1 MRGDKPRFHLTTG
14 QKLLRNLLLI
24 AAIGAVLWIMADRP
38 MFSAQRVMNRA
49 ERLQLLEESTL
60 LSRYEDSRRGYTF
73 AAGITDSHFH
83 LTKLWGGP
91 ALWERASERVYSFP
105 LEGDTPLMLLSDNYA
120 PPDAG
125 KEQAYFP
132 AAAYCPG
139 AVSGKAT
146 LSSPAVEGI
155 TAAHIESTQFLCE
168 NGVFLFFLPRPEGF
182 HVGTGEYE
190 MLHLTMFSGRNP
202 ASVPITLTAEFYDQA
217 GNILTKS
224 SRVYP
229 AQ

>member
-1 MRGDKPRFHLTTG
+1 MRADKPRFQLTTG

-38 MFSAQRVMNRA
+38 MFSAQQAINCT

-60 LSRYEDSRRGYTF
+60 LFCHDDSRYGYSF
-73 AAGITDSHFH
+73 AAGVTDSHFH

-105 LEGDTPLMLLSDNYA
+105 LEEDFPLMLLSDNYA
-120 PPDAG
+120 PPDAE
-125 KEQAYFP
+125 KEQSYFS

-139 AVSGKAT
+139 AVSGKVT

-155 TAAHIESTQFLCE
+155 TAAHIESTAFLCE
-168 NGVFLFFLPRPEGF
+168 NGVFLFFLPKPEVF
-182 HVGTGEYE
+182 HSGTGEYE
-190 MLHLTMFSGRNP
+190 MLDFTVFSGRNP
-202 ASVPITLTAEFYDQA
+202 TSVPITLTAEFYDQN
-217 GNILTKS
+217 GNHFAQS